1 MGVATRTDTSIASPS
16 GYLARDR
23 ERSNLVR
30 GPGLPG
36 SNGRANGTPSFPQPQ
51 IVGVAAGATAGGVHG
66 VAGGWFSGAEQ
77 LTSDTGVALL
87 LLRDARNR
95 ACARLFGV
103 SEQDAGLVTIIALAT
118 LAHAANRKA
127 HEVLNAIGPIH
138 RSDAWLGEG
147 VLNEGFYRIA
157 GDASRDVQFIGSLI
171 LASVLLHSLRPVLG
185 LSVHD
190 LRVAAHRLRLD
201 FDHRY
206 GHLIRPNPSPSTAD
220 QG

>member
-1 MGVATRTDTSIASPS
+1 MPSVVARASARTEQPVAS
-16 GYLARDR
+16 G
-23 ERSNLVR
+23 E
-30 GPGLPG
+30 
-36 SNGRANGTPSFPQPQ
+36 
-51 IVGVAAGATAGGVHG
+51 
-66 VAGGWFSGAEQ
+66 WFSGAEQ

-103 SEQDAGLVTIIALAT
+103 SEQDAGLVTIIALAM

-138 RSDAWLGEG
+138 RSDAWIGEG

-171 LASVLLHSLRPVLG
+171 LASVLLRSLRPVLR

-206 GHLIRPNPSPSTAD
+206 GHLIRPNRPPRQPTRGRSVESGRAVR
-220 QG
+220 